1 MSLDILHPEDL
12 HDLDELLL
20 PGHQVPEEEDGW
32 LLHLL
37 PLTTVMVRQEQV
49 LLLQVT
55 GFEEEKTGRI
65 RG

>member
-1 MSLDILHPEDL
+1 MNQDIHHPEVL

-20 PGHQVPEEEDGW
+20 RGHQVPEEEDGW

-37 PLTTVMVRQEQV
+37 PLTTVMVLQEQV

-55 GFEEEKTGRI
+55 GFEEEKIGRI